1 MHIPEACPVERE
13 VVILKASYHLCAV
26 CCLFTAA
33 GCIAPA
39 LQSDIGTLDKKISRQ
54 KKEVQ
59 EVRQKQADLES
70 QLDTVQAELQRFGGT
85 VDEGKHYAQKASDD
99 VIALTE
105 NLTTHIGKNDQEIRQ
120 LQEEIVIIKTMLG
133 MKPTPPSDVPAL
145 KLREDVPSPT
155 SPAPAPGNLA
165 NVTGTPDPEELY
177 NAAYSKLARGD
188 FKGSRDEFKK
198 FLELFPQTE
207 YSDNAQFWI
216 GEAYY
221 REKKYEESILGFED
235 VIKKYPQGNK
245 VPDAMLKQAFAFI
258 ALNDSN
264 SAKLLLQKIIER
276 YPSTEQAEI
285 ARTKIKGLK

>member
-1 MHIPEACPVERE
+1 
-13 VVILKASYHLCAV
+13 VVTLKAYYYLFAV
-26 CCLFTAA
+26 CCLLACA

-39 LQSDIGTLDKKISRQ
+39 LQSDIGALDKKISRQ

-59 EVRQKQADLES
+59 EVRQKQADLET
-70 QLDTVQAELQRFGGT
+70 QIDTVQAELQRLVGA

-99 VIALTE
+99 VISLGE

-120 LQEEIVIIKTMLG
+120 LQEEIVMIKTMLG
-133 MKPTPPSDVPAL
+133 MKVTTPADTPAL
-145 KLREDVPSPT
+145 KLREEF
-155 SPAPAPGNLA
+155 PAVTGPVSSPGNLA

-177 NAAYSKLARGD
+177 NGAYSKLAQGD
-188 FKGSRDEFKK
+188 FKGSREEFKK

-216 GEAYY
+216 GESYY
-221 REKKYEESILGFED
+221 REKKYEEAILGFEE

-245 VPDAMLKQAFAFI
+245 LPDALLKQAFAFI
-258 ALNDSN
+258 ALNDAN

-276 YPSTEQAEI
+276 YPSSEQAEI
-285 ARTKIKGLK
+285 ALTKLKGLK